1 MQQDKRPPLVVAME
15 WVSKVTTI
23 GLEMALPP
31 TVGHWLDERW
41 DTEPWLVLT
50 GAILGMA
57 VAALHLRELL
67 QIENRRSNSSRTKR
81 R

>member
-1 MQQDKRPPLVVAME
+1 MQQEKRPPLVVAME

-41 DTEPWLVLT
+41 DTEPWSFPT
-50 GAILGMA
+50 
-57 VAALHLRELL
+57 
-67 QIENRRSNSSRTKR
+67 SFDPFSRY
-81 R
+81 